1 MLFEAVSINKL
12 HFGLRSDM
20 FLIELLHINRLNIF
34 LGALGVGLHV
44 RSLCSAWTLTCIR
57 IVLLEAMVKFSM
69 RLQNALRSP
78 ISLFHILIFRGLFW
92 GFWSCCLR
100 VKLLQIRVVSNFY
113 PCVIF
118 SKVMSV
124 DSEVRAC
131 FYSICLNQALAHKLV
146 LFLSVDEFLLKLRK
160 YMMILIFFV
169 FKIMNSLILYLF
181 DLSNLLHQAIDLFFN
196 NLNLLN
202 KHSLLL
208 IKSLHLIFMFLLL
221 GFNVFV
227 GLVKLFLEALN
238 M

>member
-1 MLFEAVSINKL
+1 
-12 HFGLRSDM
+12 
-20 FLIELLHINRLNIF
+20 
-34 LGALGVGLHV
+34 
-44 RSLCSAWTLTCIR
+44 
-57 IVLLEAMVKFSM
+57 
-69 RLQNALRSP
+69 
-78 ISLFHILIFRGLFW
+78 
-92 GFWSCCLR
+92 
-100 VKLLQIRVVSNFY
+100 
-113 PCVIF
+113 
-118 SKVMSV
+118 MSV
-124 DSEVRAC
+124 DSEVRTC

-181 DLSNLLHQAIDLFFN
+181 DLSYLLHQAIDLFFN

-208 IKSLHLIFMFLLL
+208 IESLHLIFMFLLL

-227 GLVKLFLEALN
+227 GLVKFFLEALN